1 MEWWVGGGMAKLGT
15 QGCQLGSKDLGI
27 LKFSSIKIRDDDCCY
42 ELVKM
47 CHDHTTWIVGYAM
60 LTRSL

>member
-1 MEWWVGGGMAKLGT
+1 MAKLST

-27 LKFSSIKIRDDDCCY
+27 LKCSSIKIRDDDFCY

-47 CHDHTTWIVGYAM
+47 CHDHTTWILGYAM